1 MEPYDRSQMI
11 QWLTDAAAADAS
23 DLHLVAGYTPMIRVH
38 GELRALSAE
47 TLSATRTE
55 SCLRSVCPEELF
67 TKFIHEKNLDFA
79 PLVDLTEQQI
89 LDEGTPERSCGSD
102 RAVQRFRANYFV
114 ADNQIGG
121 CFRVIPSRIPDLQW
135 AGFPLDLATTITN
148 FRNGL
153 VLFTGVTGSG
163 KSTSLAMIIKRLI
176 AGESRRIITI
186 EDPVEYVFDQADG
199 SLISQ
204 RSVGRDVASFADGLK
219 YGLRQDPDVMMV
231 GEIRDQQTAQI
242 ALSAAET
249 GHLIFATMHT
259 RDAKG
264 AISRIADLF
273 PQSNQFEMRSQLA
286 FALRAV
292 ISQHLLPSCIAG
304 EKRELALEVLF
315 NTLPIAAAIRTGKIE
330 SIDNNIQTGRSD
342 GMYLLD
348 DSIRDLLVDGRITR
362 ETALKF
368 VSDPRN
374 LS

>member
-1 MEPYDRSQMI
+1 MVD
-11 QWLTDAAAADAS
+11 WLLHAADSEAS
-23 DLHLVAGYTPMIRVH
+23 DLHLVAGYPPVLRVH
-38 GELRALSAE
+38 GELRPMDGDALSANQ
-47 TLSATRTE
+47 TE
-55 SCLRSVCPEELF
+55 QCLRSVCAENLF
-67 TKFIHEKNLDFA
+67 NRFRETKNLDFA
-79 PLVDLTEQQI
+79 PVIDVDGRQLVQGETFAPAGHPSRRL
-89 LDEGTPERSCGSD
+89 
-102 RAVQRFRANYFV
+102 QRYRANYFV
-114 ADNQIGG
+114 ADNQMGG

-135 AGFPLDLATTITN
+135 AGFPTKLAETITE

-163 KSTSLAMIIKRLI
+163 KSTSLAMMMKRLI
-176 AGESRRIITI
+176 DGGARRIITI
-186 EDPVEYVFDQADG
+186 EDPIEYVFDQHDG

-204 RSVGRDVASFADGLK
+204 RSVGRDVESFADGLK
-219 YGLRQDPDVMMV
+219 FGLRQDPDVMLV

-264 AISRIADLF
+264 AISRMADLF
-273 PQSNQFEMRSQLA
+273 PASNQFEIRSQLA
-286 FALRAV
+286 FGLRAV
-292 ISQHLLPSCIAG
+292 ISQHLLPSSIAG

-315 NTLPIAAAIRTGKIE
+315 NTLPIASAIRTGKIE

-342 GMYLLD
+342 GMFLLD
-348 DSIRDLLVDGRITR
+348 DSIRDLLVDGRITK

-374 LS
+374 LQ